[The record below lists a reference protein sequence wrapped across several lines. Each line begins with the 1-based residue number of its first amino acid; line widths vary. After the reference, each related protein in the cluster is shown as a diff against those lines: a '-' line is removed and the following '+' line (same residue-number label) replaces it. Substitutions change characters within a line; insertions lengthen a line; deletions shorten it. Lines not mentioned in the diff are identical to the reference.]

1 MSRSR
6 SSSARLPR
14 AEPKSLRRI
23 MALLLHRGTEDT
35 GDGSSQLV
43 PPARLNLELLATLG
57 GQVIELRAAVV
68 LRRALIERNPTTLD
82 QAVQRRIQRTLLH
95 LQHMIRAVLDRFGNR
110 MAVSRPEP
118 ECPENQQVQS
128 ALEQLNA
135 VAVSFSRHPRCTTV
149 RPFT

>member
-43 PPARLNLELLATLG
+43 PPARLDLELLATLG
-57 GQVIELRAAVV
+57 GQVVELRAAIV
-68 LRRALIERNPTTLD
+68 LRRSLIEGNPPTLD
-82 QAVQRRIQRTLLH
+82 QAVQRRIERTLLH
-95 LQHMIRAVLDRFGNR
+95 LQHMIRAVLDRLGNR
-110 MAVSRPEP
+110 LPVSWPKPRRPP
-118 ECPENQQVQS
+118 NQ
-128 ALEQLNA
+128 
-135 VAVSFSRHPRCTTV
+135 
-149 RPFT
+149 